1 MEEDANVQLLA
12 FSQGL
17 VSGAHDIQANIYEF
31 YIALMCSEEPKFLSL
46 GPSCWPRSSCANPLE
61 KDQLAIT
68 FTMEELEK
76 IVQDTKTATA
86 PCSDGFPVAFFKNCW
101 LLIKDTLL
109 QILNGFV
116 LGSVDIAR
124 LNFGVLSLIPK
135 FPGAETIKQY
145 QLIALINVV
154 FKFIAKAFATR
165 LYPVA
170 HRIISPAQTSFI
182 KEILILDGALS
193 LHEIIH
199 ELKSKKLP
207 VILIKL
213 DFEKSYDRVSWQF
226 LREVLIKKGFE
237 SVYIHRI
244 MQLVRW
250 LSRSMG
256 KLVLTSEIR
265 GECVGVAPFPLFC

>member
-1 MEEDANVQLLA
+1 
-12 FSQGL
+12 
-17 VSGAHDIQANIYEF
+17 
-31 YIALMCSEEPKFLSL
+31 
-46 GPSCWPRSSCANPLE
+46 
-61 KDQLAIT
+61 
-68 FTMEELEK
+68 
-76 IVQDTKTATA
+76 
-86 PCSDGFPVAFFKNCW
+86 
-101 LLIKDTLL
+101 
-109 QILNGFV
+109 LNGFV

-170 HRIISPAQTSFI
+170 RRIISPTQTSFI
-182 KEILILDGALS
+182 KGMLILDGALS